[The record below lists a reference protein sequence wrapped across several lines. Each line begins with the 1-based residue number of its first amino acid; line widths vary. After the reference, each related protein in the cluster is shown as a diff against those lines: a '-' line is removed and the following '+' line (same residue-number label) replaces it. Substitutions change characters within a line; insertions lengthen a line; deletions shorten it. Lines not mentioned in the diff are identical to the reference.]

1 MQNNMTTETKLT
13 KKYLMTVMR
22 KQLIARKFDREQF
35 KKQYGLDTPAG
46 DRNVRRYM
54 NQIAEEIGAV
64 KADNL
69 VFLKNYC
76 VDNLITKALNG
87 ELDESTEA
95 KIALSGDTSKVEVD
109 IRQHV
114 SIKKQVEQ
122 LIKIS
127 REPVCNNVQT

>member
-1 MQNNMTTETKLT
+1 MTTETKLT
-13 KKYLMTVMR
+13 KKYIMQVMR
-22 KQLIARKFDREQF
+22 KQLANRTFNREQF
-35 KKQYGLDTPAG
+35 KKQYGLDTPTG
-46 DRNVRRYM
+46 DRNVRRYL
-54 NQIAEEIGAV
+54 NQIAEEIGKI

-95 KIALSGDTSKVEVD
+95 KIALSGDTSKFEVD
-109 IRQHV
+109 INQHV